1 MQFGKNDI
9 RVTEKEREDLYKN
22 TTAPKRLVLYE
33 NSTHESLCKKENEKW
48 VTNVSA
54 FLMQ

>member
-9 RVTEKEREDLYKN
+9 RVTEKERENLYKN

-33 NSTHESLCKKENEKW
+33 NSAHESLCKKENKKW
-48 VTNVSA
+48 VTTVTA
-54 FLMQ
+54 FLNQ